1 VSAAAVP
8 ETGDMPDEDLVRA
21 EWVSVRAPLRP
32 AGHPLAVRRLH
43 KVAEYEPK
51 PRRLSRQTL
60 LMVRKPPHT
69 PHGRIF

>member
-1 VSAAAVP
+1 MAH
-8 ETGDMPDEDLVRA
+8 EDLAGAEGVPVRA
-21 EWVSVRAPLRP
+21 SRRQ